1 VKPLALAAVL
11 ALLVGAKAPDPGC
24 SLISGILH
32 AWNLPAG
39 EPIRLSDTIY
49 PGQSELVTDGTLTL
63 ALNWSAAY
71 IVERGH
77 GPSLV
82 KMPPGLGDYHVRC
95 IAVAA

>member
-1 VKPLALAAVL
+1 VVKALALV
-11 ALLVGAKAPDPGC
+11 
-24 SLISGILH
+24 

-63 ALNWSAAY
+63 QLNWSAAY

-82 KMPPGLGDYHVRC
+82 KMPPGLGDYHV
-95 IAVAA
+95 IAMCAA